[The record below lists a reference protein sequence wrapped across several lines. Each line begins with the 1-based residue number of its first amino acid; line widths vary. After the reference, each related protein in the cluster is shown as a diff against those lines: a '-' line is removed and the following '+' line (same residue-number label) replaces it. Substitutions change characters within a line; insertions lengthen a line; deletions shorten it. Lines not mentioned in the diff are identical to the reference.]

1 MSKKFISLLL
11 VLCMVFSCGVTAF
24 AEYDEDYTDEQSEL
38 EEWEASLEDYT
49 TSDANAYTPSNA
61 ENLMATAE
69 KDHAYDPNAEEEIDP
84 AAEYVEG
91 EVLFARSEGGISLF
105 GADDLDWELADLGI
119 YDVQEVYTAG
129 DGEISLFG
137 DAEETVWY
145 KAKVDGDVLET
156 VEALQDVRG
165 IENAE
170 PNYIF
175 TTEAVG
181 EPYAI
186 ECEQSWY
193 LDCEPGDHRD
203 EKGFHARRGWKHI
216 WDKHKE
222 EHGDDDE
229 NLPAPGEGTIVAV
242 IDTGVDY
249 THQDLASSMWV
260 NMAEFDGVSGVDD
273 DGNGYIDDVYGIDAT
288 ANPDY
293 DGSIAGDPMD
303 YNGHGTHVA
312 GIIAMANNG
321 VGGVGIAYGTKI
333 MALKAGQ
340 ATGTF
345 SSADIAEAVEYAIA
359 KGADVINMS
368 FGGTGRSYL
377 VEQALE
383 KAFSTCVLVAA
394 AGNEGLPT
402 TDAPADFTKKADM
415 YPAAYAFVLGVMA
428 SDEDGELAS
437 FSNWDYYNNVNA
449 EYELTAPGTNI
460 YSTLPGNR
468 YAEWNGTSMA
478 APCVA
483 AAAAVIRSSYQDK
496 DEYNS
501 RFIMGQLASA
511 TDTDVNYIDAIGVLH
526 VYPKL
531 DLYESLTKLP
541 EPNLSVSEVFALD
554 NVGNGAENDGD
565 RIMDA
570 GEVIDLG
577 IAIRNQWGKTG
588 EVTIKAD
595 AISGGGVANPY
606 VEFITDEITLS
617 SIGTFSDE
625 DNGFIY
631 DDGYLEAVSDPIQ
644 FKLADNTPND
654 SEICITLTV
663 TTSNGWDD
671 SDTTEYTIYPKPT
684 FTFRVQKGQAVRG
697 HITEDTVWDNDH
709 YWIIENSVVIDE
721 GVTLTVEPG
730 TQIQFWSS
738 DYEDAYGGKTMAY
751 LNNNGTLNMIGTED
765 EPIECFPGA
774 DFEQY
779 AVEILGQGQEY
790 LSYCKIYNV
799 RLGYA
804 GIGSGGIIDS
814 CEHCDFWQ
822 TASPFYIRYFDS
834 GIVKSSDFYGSN
846 AGFWVDTMKNTIL
859 HNFSGSI
866 SSYKQRSVDVYNAR
880 SIMFDN
886 CSITNSISGNR
897 YGQYEKTVFLG
908 NSSPALDAG
917 SSLHVAGNIPVEK
930 PIFSDIFTYENAPSW
945 YVIVEPYAYAC
956 ERDMMKDIAAELGG
970 TLLCF
975 NDEIEEEEVLRQL
988 WKHKCKED
996 LAGTVDG
1003 WYYIDYTFDV
1013 EEDAWLWAD
1022 GNSYIPQLQDSRFAD
1037 YEAFPFSFVYFQCA
1051 STFELS
1057 YRVLNS
1063 SSSAFDLGIS
1073 YVLEIP
1079 TTYTADEISE
1089 VFNNFNYNNW
1099 KTENIAHSA
1108 TNCAILNPILD
1119 TDPELWLQFVAPAY
1133 STEYYST
1140 LIGNY
1145 WGTENSRLINKMIQ
1159 DDDDFTGM
1167 LLKIEEDPILT
1178 LDDDLSDIYPFVT
1191 EIWITEVGGH
1201 RAVDELAPGT
1211 TYEVHVT
1218 YNRDMDPEIQP
1229 TITYGGEAPFTDY
1242 VVHGD
1247 WEDDREWVGTTK
1259 ISAVA
1264 TGGTQIFRAKGGA
1277 AADDNWLVCGTDEYR
1292 FQFDIEAATVKS
1304 MVLNATGGIDQVELR
1319 WAQNDY
1325 DTLAGY
1331 NLYRSTSENG
1341 NYTKLNDSI
1350 LSENTYVDTD
1360 VDAGVTYYYYFTVV
1374 DTDGNEITETQS
1386 NIASA
1391 APLDNVKPVIV
1402 HTPVQ
1407 TGKVGSD
1414 VSVSAKV
1421 TDNIEVDEVTL
1432 YYKTSGDAEF
1442 KSKTMTYSKT
1452 TEKWTATIPG
1462 KSVTS
1467 AGVQYYLEAVDTTG
1481 NKQWSASADVPYVI
1495 VTDSTPTLLIASPAT
1510 INVASKPEN
1519 ITVYGTNLVEGMT
1532 VTVGTTKIENYTVN
1546 EDGTEITF
1554 ATPDLPVGNYA
1565 IHVATA
1571 ENSAIL
1577 NNALTYRDVGSYVQI
1592 NAASATSGEP
1602 LRLPLY
1608 VGMTGELTAFHG
1620 EIEIPYTNFSAATVE
1635 LAEGVNATLS
1645 DSYNGEVLT
1654 ISMASAN
1661 NFNPGAQ
1668 KPLAYLVLTPN
1679 TVATE
1684 TAVQLTL
1691 TSGKLNGAE
1700 TVTSPANT
1708 SVVIYP
1714 NFALTATVTYFT
1726 DGVAVPDVAI
1736 TAAGVKAT
1744 TGADG
1749 KASLTGITRADVTV
1763 LVSKDGYSDTVEAYD
1778 AVLVLQHSAKKLT
1791 TPLDASQ
1798 LIAGDVDGN
1807 GDVDEVDASLILKK
1821 YAGLID
1827 FFPAGSWKFEP
1838 SSRTVNLTSN
1848 VTDVT
1853 FTAIMVGDVDG
1864 SWASGE

>member
-1 MSKKFISLLL
+1 MSKKMISLLL

-38 EEWEASLEDYT
+38 EEWEASLGEYT

-119 YDVQEVYTAG
+119 YDAEKIYSPA

-137 DAEETVWY
+137 FEEETVWY

-175 TTEAVG
+175 TTDSIG
-181 EPYAI
+181 EPEEA
-186 ECEQSWY
+186 ERQQSWF
-193 LDCEPGDHRD
+193 LNSDADK
-203 EKGFHARRGWKHI
+203 KGLSASSGWKEAI
-216 WDKHKE
+216 RMNGK
-222 EHGDDDE
+222 
-229 NLPAPGEGTIVAV
+229 APGEGAVVAV

-273 DGNGYIDDVYGIDAT
+273 DGNGYIDDIYGIDAT
-288 ANPDY
+288 ANIR
-293 DGSIAGDPMD
+293 SAAAGDPMD

-312 GIIAMANNG
+312 GIIAMANNKT
-321 VGGVGIAYGTKI
+321 GGVGIAYGAKI

-345 SSADIAEAVEYAIA
+345 SSADIVEAIDYAVA

-368 FGGTGRSYL
+368 FGGTGRSAL
-377 VEQALE
+377 VEKALE
-383 KAFSTCVLVAA
+383 GAFSTCVLVAA

-402 TDAPADFTKKADM
+402 TDAPDDFIKKVDL
-415 YPAAYAFVLGVMA
+415 YPAAYSFVLGVMA
-428 SDEDGELAS
+428 SDEDGDLAS
-437 FSNWDYYNNVNA
+437 FSNWDYYNNANA

-460 YSTLPGNR
+460 FSTLPGNR
-468 YAEWNGTSMA
+468 YANWNGTSMA
-478 APCVA
+478 APCVS
-483 AAAAVIRSSYQDK
+483 AAAAVLRGCYEDK

-511 TDTDVNYIDAIGVLH
+511 TETFVRYRDAIGELH
-526 VYPKL
+526 IYPKL
-531 DLYESLTKLP
+531 DLLQSLTELP
-541 EPNLSVSEVFALD
+541 KPNLSVSQVFALD
-554 NVGNGAENDGD
+554 NEGNGAENDGD
-565 RIMDA
+565 RIVDA

-588 EVTIKAD
+588 TVTITATD
-595 AISGGGVANPY
+595 ASDANVDNPY
-606 VEFITDEITLS
+606 VEFITDEIELS
-617 SIGTFSDE
+617 SIGAFSSE
-625 DNGFIY
+625 DNGFEY
-631 DDGYLEAVSDPIQ
+631 DDGYLYDVDNPIR
-644 FKLADNTPND
+644 FVVKEHTPND
-654 SEICITLTV
+654 SEICINLTV
-663 TTSNGWDD
+663 TTTNGWDKD
-671 SDTTEYTIYPKPT
+671 DDAVYETEAE
-684 FTFRVQKGQAVRG
+684 FTFRVQKGQSVSG

-709 YWIIENSVVIDE
+709 YWIVENSVVINE
-721 GVTLTVEPG
+721 GATLTVEPG

-738 DYEDAYGGKTMAY
+738 DYEDAYDGMTMAY
-751 LNNNGTLNMIGTED
+751 INNNGTLNMIGTEED
-765 EPIECFPGA
+765 PIEVFPGA
-774 DFEQY
+774 EFEQY
-779 AVEILGQGQEY
+779 VIEIYGDGFETLKYTVVQ
-790 LSYCKIYNV
+790 NA
-799 RLGYA
+799 RLGFK
-804 GIGSGGIIDS
+804 GLNLSEKSIVDL
-814 CEHCDFWQ
+814 CDHCVFSQNYQQLWQ
-822 TASPFYIRYFDS
+822 RYFDK
-834 GIVKSSDFYGSN
+834 GIVQERNDWFGPC
-846 AGFWVDTMKNTIL
+846 GFCVDTLSFCELSNFGNNRGDIVAYGRVLYVLNERSNLYNNCNIVIAENGYSPDTI
-859 HNFSGSI
+859 NQF
-866 SSYKQRSVDVYNAR
+866 
-880 SIMFDN
+880 
-886 CSITNSISGNR
+886 GN
-897 YGQYEKTVFLG
+897 VFLG
-908 NSSPALDAG
+908 NRNAWSKSG
-917 SSLHVAGNIPVEK
+917 SKIMVAQKIPTSV
-930 PIFSDIFTYENAPSW
+930 PDFSETFTYEGASSK
-945 YVIVEPYAYAC
+945 YVIVEPYAYKF
-956 ERDMMKDIAAELGG
+956 ERDLMQDLADELNG
-970 TLLCF
+970 TLLII
-975 NDEIEEEEVLRQL
+975 NDAEEEDGVIAGLRSYI
-988 WKHKCKED
+988 E
-996 LAGTVDG
+996 AGRLDG
-1003 WYYIDYTFDV
+1003 NTSQIERHFYLDYTY
-1013 EEDAWLWAD
+1013 DADMEGWIWGDDNEYQLSANNNLSTPLARYPY
-1022 GNSYIPQLQDSRFAD
+1022 GYLRIVSRPTTVSNYLNNTSNTYNS
-1037 YEAFPFSFVYFQCA
+1037 
-1051 STFELS
+1051 S
-1057 YRVLNS
+1057 YR
-1063 SSSAFDLGIS
+1063 
-1073 YVLEIP
+1073 YVLEVPASLSDEEIETALEEFDYDEWKSETITP
-1079 TTYTADEISE
+1079 YT
-1089 VFNNFNYNNW
+1089 
-1099 KTENIAHSA
+1099 

-1119 TDPELWLQFVAPAY
+1119 TDTDMWMQFVAPTY
-1133 STEYYST
+1133 TDEYYYT
-1140 LIGNY
+1140 LAGNY

-1159 DDDDFTGM
+1159 DDDDFSGT
-1167 LLKIEEDPILT
+1167 LADIREDPILT

-1191 EIWITEVGGH
+1191 EIWITEEGGR

-1218 YNRDMDPEIQP
+1218 YNRDMDPDIQP

-1242 VVHGD
+1242 IVHGD
-1247 WEDDREWVGTTK
+1247 WVDDREWVGTTK

-1277 AADDNWLVCGTDEYR
+1277 AADDNWLVCGTDELR

-1325 DTLAGY
+1325 DVMAGY
-1331 NLYRSTSENG
+1331 NLYRSTVENG
-1341 NYTKLNDSI
+1341 KYTKLNDSI

-1442 KSKTMTYSKT
+1442 KPKTMTYSKT
-1452 TEKWTATIPG
+1452 TEKWTGIIPG
-1462 KSVTS
+1462 KNVTS
-1467 AGVQYYLEAVDTTG
+1467 AGVQYYLEAVDATG

-1519 ITVYGTNLVEGMT
+1519 ITVYGTNLAEGMD
-1532 VTVGTTKIENYTVN
+1532 VIVGTTKIDNYTVN

-1554 ATPDLPVGNYA
+1554 ATPNLPVGNYA
-1565 IHVATA
+1565 IYVSLEGKTATLA
-1571 ENSAIL
+1571 
-1577 NNALTYRDVGSYVQI
+1577 NALTYRDVGSYVQI
-1592 NAASATSGEP
+1592 NSATVTSGET

-1608 VGMTGELTAFHG
+1608 VGMNGDLTAFYG
-1620 EIEIPYTNFSAATVE
+1620 EIEIPTANFSAATVE
-1635 LAEGVNATLS
+1635 LAEGVSAQLS
-1645 DSYNGEVLT
+1645 SGYSGGVLT

-1661 NFNPGAQ
+1661 DFNPGAQ
-1668 KPLAYLVLTPN
+1668 QPLAYLVLTPRA
-1679 TVATE
+1679 VANE
-1684 TAVQLTL
+1684 TAAQLSL
-1691 TSGKLNGAE
+1691 ISAELNGAE
-1700 TVTSPANT
+1700 TITTPVVS

-1714 NFALTATVTYFT
+1714 NFSLTATVTYFG

-1736 TAAGVKAT
+1736 TAAGVTGT

-1749 KASLTGITRADVTV
+1749 KAALTGITRADVTV

-1778 AVLVLQHSAKKLT
+1778 AVLILQHRAKKLT

-1798 LIAGDVDGN
+1798 LIAGDVDSD

-1838 SSRTVNLTSN
+1838 SSRTVNLTSAN
-1848 VTDVT
+1848 TNVT